1 MYDAVYDNLA
11 GTISVGQGNLVLNM
25 AGKVLQIKKL
35 ELQLGSM
42 KRNIEDTAFSL
53 PGQDT

>member
-11 GTISVGQGNLVLNM
+11 GAISVGQGNLVLNM

-42 KRNIEDTAFSL
+42 RKTVKDQAFEL
-53 PGQDT
+53 PGM